1 MAKVARV
8 VGVNGNLGRSYVVS
22 EGDGAAAQFARVRN
36 VEEANEE
43 YFGQDGDTS
52 GEQDEAD
59 VDYDS
64 SIRHR

>member
-1 MAKVARV
+1 MAEVARV
-8 VGVNGNLGRSYVVS
+8 VGVTGLGGLYVVS
-22 EGDGAAAQFARVRN
+22 EGDGAAAQFVRVRN

-43 YFGQDGDTS
+43 YFDPDGDTS

-64 SIRHR
+64 SVRHR